1 VGVRPAAAAAVLAAL
16 FAAACA
22 REPQERTALSP
33 QVILDA
39 AAEEPVM
46 TAPVPDAGA
55 AVSDGA
61 TPEAAVP
68 MYPMNCGG
76 DTYFCRQYDGVLP
89 TCDHPL
95 PGPCPIPVDPST
107 DICVQR
113 PGVLEFYYH
122 TEIPDPTTDASI
134 PYGPS
139 PPADCVHPG

>member
-1 VGVRPAAAAAVLAAL
+1 VVAAL
-16 FAAACA
+16 LAGACTRDA
-22 REPQERTALSP
+22 QDAGTALSS
-33 QVILDA
+33 QVLRDA
-39 AAEEPVM
+39 AADGQ
-46 TAPVPDAGA
+46 TALAAAEADAGA
-55 AVSDGA
+55 PAADG
-61 TPEAAVP
+61 PAAEVAAP
-68 MYPMNCGG
+68 AGPMNCGS

-95 PGPCPIPVDPST
+95 PGPCPIPADPST
-107 DICVQR
+107 DVCVQR